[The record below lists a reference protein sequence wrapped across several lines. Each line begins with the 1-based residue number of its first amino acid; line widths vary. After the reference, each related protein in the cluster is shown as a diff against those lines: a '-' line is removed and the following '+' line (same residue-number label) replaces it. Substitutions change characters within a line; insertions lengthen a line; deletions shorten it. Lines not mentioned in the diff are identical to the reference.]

1 VLPSIFTYSRAFR
14 IARIFHDARNDINW
28 ELHRG
33 IRTCVSQVFFFFFTV
48 PIVILNNAHNN
59 SSTPILYHPC
69 YLHTSPFAVS
79 DKICMQTYTEPH
91 IGKAARD

>member
-1 VLPSIFTYSRAFR
+1 MTRATTSTGSC
-14 IARIFHDARNDINW
+14 IEASARVFHRF
-28 ELHRG
+28 
-33 IRTCVSQVFFFFFTV
+33 FFFFFTV